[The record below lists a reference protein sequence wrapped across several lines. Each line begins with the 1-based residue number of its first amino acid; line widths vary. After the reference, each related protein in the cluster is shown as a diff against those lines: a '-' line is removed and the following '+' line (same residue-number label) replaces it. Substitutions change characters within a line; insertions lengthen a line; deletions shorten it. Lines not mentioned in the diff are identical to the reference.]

1 MLGENKG
8 KRAEY
13 IRRVL
18 CLSRNQD
25 SSEDVCSGSPK
36 CNCFDVDLL
45 LGEYAELVDN
55 MKNGLNNYAEGAL
68 KLAEGCRNESNHW
81 RSALTTDVVLNAL
94 EGVPCPL
101 IKQSIPSDF
110 DVAKFCSV
118 LSGLFEEENCIK
130 QICEPVKNPVQH
142 ISEAGQK
149 RTSTDFEKCYSSP
162 KRFVEK
168 SDSTEYKKPSDNN
181 NNENESEP
189 ALFQTAGSLLEQ
201 NMKSKQGGNSSNA
214 SLAYGSSKRSL
225 GSRRGVRSGFVPPF
239 EKNSDSP
246 TAPSFDANAESICDE
261 RLKQFDQKV
270 VDMIMSEI
278 MESKSSITWDD
289 IAGLEFSKKTLQE
302 IVILPM
308 LRPDLFVGLRGPP
321 KGLLLFGPPGTGKT
335 LIGKCIAS
343 QSNSTFFSISAS
355 SLTSKW
361 VGEGEKMVRA
371 LFAIARIHQPAVIF
385 IDEVD
390 SLLTQ
395 RSETEHESSRRIK
408 TEFLVQ
414 LDGVSTGE
422 NERILFI
429 GATNRP
435 QELDEAARRRFVK
448 RLYIP
453 LPNRN
458 ARKEIVQ
465 RLLRQNHHTLN
476 EADFWDIAD
485 RADGYSGADMANLCR
500 EAAMGPIRSLTIEAI
515 QQIACEEVRPVEL
528 ADFYAAFRQVRAS
541 VSSDD
546 LEQYL
551 KWNSQYGSFDA

>member
-1 MLGENKG
+1 MVNNG
-8 KRAEY
+8 
-13 IRRVL
+13 
-18 CLSRNQD
+18 
-25 SSEDVCSGSPK
+25 SSVHHVGI
-36 CNCFDVDLL
+36 
-45 LGEYAELVDN
+45 
-55 MKNGLNNYAEGAL
+55 NNYAEGAL

-81 RSALTTDVVLNAL
+81 RSALTVDMALNTL
-94 EGVPCPL
+94 EGVTVDQSCTFPR
-101 IKQSIPSDF
+101 QSIPNDF
-110 DVAKFCSV
+110 DVAKFCSA
-118 LSGLFEEENCIK
+118 LSRLFEEENPIK
-130 QICEPVKNPVQH
+130 PTCEPVKNPVQH
-142 ISEAGQK
+142 ISDIGVK
-149 RTSTDFEKCYSSP
+149 RSSSTDFDKSYSSP
-162 KRFVEK
+162 KRHF
-168 SDSTEYKKPSDNN
+168 DNSDNN
-181 NNENESEP
+181 NYYKKSNNSNSTIETESEP
-189 ALFQTAGSLLEQ
+189 TLFQTAGSLLEQ
-201 NMKSKQGGNSSNA
+201 NIKSKQTGNSNKV
-214 SLAYGSSKRSL
+214 SLMYGSSKRSL
-225 GSRRGVRSGFVPPF
+225 GNRRGVRSNFVPPF
-239 EKNSDSP
+239 EKNADPLSAS
-246 TAPSFDANAESICDE
+246 SDANIEYKSESPCDE
-261 RLKQFDQKV
+261 RLKQFDQKI

-278 MESKSSITWDD
+278 MESKSSIGWDD

-371 LFAIARIHQPAVIF
+371 LFAIARVHQPAVIF

-414 LDGVSTGE
+414 LDGITTSE
-422 NERILFI
+422 NERILFV

-453 LPNRN
+453 LPSRD
-458 ARKEIVQ
+458 ARKQIVQ
-465 RLLRQNHHTLN
+465 RLLRQNHHRLKET
-476 EADFWDIAD
+476 DFWDIAD

-500 EAAMGPIRSLTIEAI
+500 EAAMGPIRSLSIEAI
-515 QQIACEEVRPVEL
+515 QHIACEEVRPVEL
-528 ADFYAAFRQVRAS
+528 TDFYAAFRQVRAS
-541 VSSDD
+541 VSCDD

>member
-1 MLGENKG
+1 MSEVNREN
-8 KRAEY
+8 RAEY
-13 IRRVL
+13 IRRIL
-18 CLSRNQD
+18 FSQLPERRNA
-25 SSEDVCSGSPK
+25 
-36 CNCFDVDLL
+36 FDVDMLL
-45 LGEYAELVDN
+45 SEYAELVDN
-55 MKNGLNNYAEGAL
+55 MKNGINNYAEGAL
-68 KLAEGCRNESNHW
+68 RLAEGCKNESNHW
-81 RSALTTDVVLNAL
+81 RSAMTVDIALNAL
-94 EGVPCPL
+94 EGVTF
-101 IKQSIPSDF
+101 KQSCPFANQSLPSDF
-110 DVAKFCSV
+110 DVTKFCSM
-118 LSGLFEEENCIK
+118 LTELFDGEGSSN
-130 QICEPVKNPVQH
+130 QVCESVRNTNVH
-142 ISEAGQK
+142 FSSVGQK
-149 RTSTDFEKCYSSP
+149 RSSVDFEKHYSSP
-162 KRFVEK
+162 KRHLEK
-168 SDSTEYKKPSDNN
+168 SQSTSLHKNSSNSNHNTEVT
-181 NNENESEP
+181 ESEST
-189 ALFQTAGSLLEQ
+189 LFQTAGSLLEQ
-201 NMKSKQGGNSSNA
+201 NLKSKQNENNNRI
-214 SLAYGSSKRSL
+214 SLMYGSSKRSL
-225 GSRRGVRSGFVPPF
+225 GSRRGVRGNIVPPF
-239 EKNSDSP
+239 EKDSDS
-246 TAPSFDANAESICDE
+246 TSNYSAENKSEASICDE
-261 RLKQFDQKV
+261 RLKQFDQKI

-278 MESKSSITWDD
+278 MDSKSSITWDD

-361 VGEGEKMVRA
+361 VGEGEKLVRA
-371 LFAIARIHQPAVIF
+371 LFSIARIHQPSVIF

-414 LDGVSTGE
+414 LDGITT
-422 NERILFI
+422 NDDERILFI

-453 LPNRN
+453 LPTRS
-458 ARKEIVQ
+458 ARKQIVQ
-465 RLLRQNHHTLN
+465 RLLRQNHHTLK
-476 EADFWDIAD
+476 EEDFWDIAD

-515 QQIACEEVRPVEL
+515 QHIACDEVRPVEL
-528 ADFYAAFRQVRAS
+528 TDFHAAFRQVRAS
-541 VSSDD
+541 NSSSD

-551 KWNSQYGSFDA
+551 KWNSQYGSFEV

>member
-1 MLGENKG
+1 MTGF
-8 KRAEY
+8 Y
-13 IRRVL
+13 ILRR
-18 CLSRNQD
+18 NT
-25 SSEDVCSGSPK
+25 
-36 CNCFDVDLL
+36 FDGDLL
-45 LGEYAELVDN
+45 LSEYAELVDN
-55 MKNGLNNYAEGAL
+55 MKN
-68 KLAEGCRNESNHW
+68 ESNHW
-81 RSALTTDVVLNAL
+81 RSAMTVDMALNAL
-94 EGVPCPL
+94 EGVTV
-101 IKQSIPSDF
+101 KQSCPFPNQSLPSDF
-110 DVAKFCSV
+110 DVTKFCSV
-118 LSGLFEEENCIK
+118 LTELFEEEGYSN
-130 QICEPVKNPVQH
+130 QVYESVKNTNVH
-142 ISEAGQK
+142 FSSVGQK
-149 RTSTDFEKCYSSP
+149 RSSVDFEKHYSSP
-162 KRFVEK
+162 KRHLEK
-168 SDSTEYKKPSDNN
+168 SESTSYYKNSSNTN
-181 NNENESEP
+181 HNTEVTESEST
-189 ALFQTAGSLLEQ
+189 LFQTAGSLLEQ
-201 NMKSKQGGNSSNA
+201 NLKSKQNENNNRT
-214 SLAYGSSKRSL
+214 SLMYGSSKRSL
-225 GSRRGVRSGFVPPF
+225 GSRRGVRGNFVPPF
-239 EKNSDSP
+239 EKDSDSTSKP
-246 TAPSFDANAESICDE
+246 TSSYIAENKSEASVCDE
-261 RLKQFDQKV
+261 RLKQFDQKI

-278 MESKSSITWDD
+278 MDSKSSITWDD

-361 VGEGEKMVRA
+361 VGEGEKLVRA
-371 LFAIARIHQPAVIF
+371 LFSIARIHQPSVIF

-414 LDGVSTGE
+414 LYPLIFFTEFD
-422 NERILFI
+422 
-429 GATNRP
+429 RP

-453 LPNRN
+453 LPTRS

-465 RLLRQNHHTLN
+465 RLLRQNHHTLK
-476 EADFWDIAD
+476 EDDFWDIAH

-515 QQIACEEVRPVEL
+515 QHIACDEVRPVEL
-528 ADFYAAFRQVRAS
+528 TDFHAAFRQVRAS
-541 VSSDD
+541 NSSSD

-551 KWNSQYGSFDA
+551 KWNSQYGSFEV

>member
-1 MLGENKG
+1 MSEVNKEN
-8 KRAEY
+8 RAEY
-13 IRRVL
+13 VREILFSQIPERR
-18 CLSRNQD
+18 NA
-25 SSEDVCSGSPK
+25 
-36 CNCFDVDLL
+36 FDVDLL
-45 LGEYAELVDN
+45 LSEYAELVDN
-55 MKNGLNNYAEGAL
+55 MKN
-68 KLAEGCRNESNHW
+68 ESNHW
-81 RSALTTDVVLNAL
+81 RSVMTVDMVLREL
-94 EGVPCPL
+94 EAVTVE
-101 IKQSIPSDF
+101 QSCLLPTQSLPNDF
-110 DVAKFCSV
+110 DATKFCSV
-118 LSGLFEEENCIK
+118 LTELFEGKSYN
-130 QICEPVKNPVQH
+130 QVTEPVKSTNVNLSS
-142 ISEAGQK
+142 IGQK
-149 RTSTDFEKCYSSP
+149 HSSMDFEKHHSSP
-162 KRFVEK
+162 KRHFKK
-168 SDSTEYKKPSDNN
+168 SENMNYCENSMNSNTEVIESD
-181 NNENESEP
+181 EP
-189 ALFQTAGSLLEQ
+189 MLFQTAGSLLKQ
-201 NMKSKQGGNSSNA
+201 NLDSKQNTNNNRLSQM
-214 SLAYGSSKRSL
+214 YGSSKRSL
-225 GSRRGVRSGFVPPF
+225 GSRRGVRSSFIPPF
-239 EKNSDSP
+239 DKDSDS
-246 TAPSFDANAESICDE
+246 TSKSTSNYTTENKSESSVCDE
-261 RLKQFDQKV
+261 RLKQFDQKI

-278 MESKSSITWDD
+278 MDSKSSVTWDD

-361 VGEGEKMVRA
+361 VGEGEKLVRA
-371 LFAIARIHQPAVIF
+371 LFSIARIHQPSVIF

-414 LDGVSTGE
+414 LDGIST
-422 NERILFI
+422 NDDERMLFI

-453 LPNRN
+453 LPTRS
-458 ARKEIVQ
+458 ARKQIVQ
-465 RLLRQNHHTLN
+465 RLLRQNHHTLQ
-476 EADFWDIAD
+476 ESDFWDIAD

-515 QQIACEEVRPVEL
+515 QHISCDEVRPVEL
-528 ADFYAAFRQVRAS
+528 ADFHAAFRQVRAS
-541 VSSDD
+541 NSSGD

-551 KWNSQYGSFDA
+551 RWNSLYGSFEV